1 MGSWIVEAGKH
12 QCHNTVRSIVDGV
25 IDLKLFLKTSNEGI
39 LSRGTWVTFA
49 ALRQSSIWPTTS
61 PHLLFYVLLLSL
73 QKQKAKLIL
82 ELFIFIFDFSCNKR
96 VSQSFFLSASKLDHS
111 YTKLMESIDYFP
123 YGQTYQNTK
132 HITTNV

>member
-1 MGSWIVEAGKH
+1 MEVLDSRGWLVSMPILFV
-12 QCHNTVRSIVDGV
+12 QYLVNGV

-73 QKQKAKLIL
+73 QEKKTQKQKAK
-82 ELFIFIFDFSCNKR
+82 
-96 VSQSFFLSASKLDHS
+96 
-111 YTKLMESIDYFP
+111 T
-123 YGQTYQNTK
+123 
-132 HITTNV
+132 

>member
-1 MGSWIVEAGKH
+1 
-12 QCHNTVRSIVDGV
+12 V

-73 QKQKAKLIL
+73 QEKKHKNKKQNFNFRTIY
-82 ELFIFIFDFSCNKR
+82 FFVDFSCNKR
-96 VSQSFFLSASKLDHS
+96 ASQSFFLSASKLDHS
-111 YTKLMESIDYFP
+111 YKINGKY
-123 YGQTYQNTK
+123 
-132 HITTNV
+132 

>member
-1 MGSWIVEAGKH
+1 M
-12 QCHNTVRSIVDGV
+12 

-73 QKQKAKLIL
+73 QEKKHKNKKQNFNFRTIY
-82 ELFIFIFDFSCNKR
+82 FFFDSVVTNAR
-96 VSQSFFLSASKLDHS
+96 LSHSFYLLQNWIIV
-111 YTKLMESIDYFP
+111 TKLMESIDYFP
-123 YGQTYQNTK
+123 SGQMYQNME
-132 HITTNV
+132 HLN

>member
-1 MGSWIVEAGKH
+1 
-12 QCHNTVRSIVDGV
+12 V

-73 QKQKAKLIL
+73 QEKKHKNKRKKLIL
-82 ELFIFIFDFSCNKR
+82 ELFIFSLISVVTNAFFSH
-96 VSQSFFLSASKLDHS
+96 SFYLLQNWIIV
-111 YTKLMESIDYFP
+111 TKLMESIDYFP
-123 YGQTYQNTK
+123 YGQTYQNMEYL
-132 HITTNV
+132 N

>member
-1 MGSWIVEAGKH
+1 M
-12 QCHNTVRSIVDGV
+12 

-73 QKQKAKLIL
+73 QEKKTKSKILIL
-82 ELFIFIFDFSCNKR
+82 ELFIFLLISVVTNAR
-96 VSQSFFLSASKLDHS
+96 LSHSFYLLQNWIIV
-111 YTKLMESIDYFP
+111 TKLMESIDYFP
-123 YGQTYQNTK
+123 SGQMYQNME
-132 HITTNV
+132 HLN